1 MGLRQRL
8 AEIRA
13 AVPPEARRA
22 IGRRAA
28 RDAILPTLSIVAVT
42 VAAVTFVF
50 ALSGFSDTARYG
62 RSMAVALLVMAPLV
76 YGVGFMHLVGEALER
91 AGYRAKPPE
100 DEAGGV

>member
-13 AVPPEARRA
+13 AAPPEARRA

-28 RDAILPTLSIVAVT
+28 RDAVLPTLSIVGLAVGAT
-42 VAAVTFVF
+42 TFVF
-50 ALSGFSDTARYG
+50 ALSGFSDTARYA
-62 RSMAVALLVMAPLV
+62 RSLAVTLLGMAPIV
-76 YGVGFMHLVGEALER
+76 YGVGFMHLVGEAFER

-100 DEAGGV
+100 DGAGGA

>member
-13 AVPPEARRA
+13 AEARGA

-28 RDAILPTLSIVAVT
+28 RDAILPTLSIVGIA
-42 VAAVTFVF
+42 VAAVTCVF
-50 ALSGFSDTARYG
+50 ALSGFTDTARYA

-76 YGVGFMHLVGEALER
+76 YGVGVVHLVGQALER
-91 AGYRAKPPE
+91 AGYPVKPPE
-100 DEAGGV
+100 DEA